1 MSLPLGRPVP
11 PARSSMLTGLVCTC
25 TNCRC
30 TRGWWVVGSRGSASI
45 DATNGNTPPNNQ
57 GEAASFYPITG
68 IPRKYL
74 NSSRRTLST

>member
-1 MSLPLGRPVP
+1 M
-11 PARSSMLTGLVCTC
+11 
-25 TNCRC
+25 
-30 TRGWWVVGSRGSASI
+30 VGSRGSASI

-74 NSSRRTLST
+74 NSSRKTLSTGSFTSEGPKLLVKRMEKTSEVGLNLL